1 MRSYI
6 IGFSCELRLL
16 SGKADK
22 IETLNLQLRYRM
34 GRTVYPALSPEWGL

>member
-22 IETLNLQLRYRM
+22 IGALNLQLQYRM
-34 GRTVYPALSPEWGL
+34 DRTVYPALSPESGL